1 MKKRFVCLG
10 SYCDKIAVRPCL
22 IPTNLP
28 RAQDPPEHD
37 TQPFS
42 TTAHTAEQ
50 PQTPEEEARDIL
62 AKAMQNQA
70 EDGLSTRSAA
80 IRAYKYLHAMVRQQ
94 PQKVYEAS
102 KEHAT
107 RSKGTKDAPKYRPRQ
122 QELPAVPPQLASEL
136 LHCLSTLPEPW
147 PLAKITINLDT
158 ASQWDQKWEDF
169 SSLTSAFD
177 TRKQTIAPSAGP
189 NGKSRRKR

>member
-50 PQTPEEEARDIL
+50 PQTPDEEARDIL
-62 AKAMQNQA
+62 AKATETRRRMDPAHGGQQFEHTSICMPWFVNTAHSSRRFMRPRKNRPHAAKVPRMHPDTGLDKNSLRSHHNSRRTATLRPVAAGQNHNGRLFFADESVRHPINPQA
-70 EDGLSTRSAA
+70 EVLYNPLRCRTPYRD
-80 IRAYKYLHAMVRQQ
+80 
-94 PQKVYEAS
+94 AS
-102 KEHAT
+102 
-107 RSKGTKDAPKYRPRQ
+107 D
-122 QELPAVPPQLASEL
+122 
-136 LHCLSTLPEPW
+136 
-147 PLAKITINLDT
+147 
-158 ASQWDQKWEDF
+158 
-169 SSLTSAFD
+169 
-177 TRKQTIAPSAGP
+177 
-189 NGKSRRKR
+189 